1 MHVGVLTFVHIAAT
15 LAGTALGLAVPHT
28 HAVHERRRV
37 PHPRIN
43 QRVSADVLLP
53 MRVGLKANAEALRSA
68 EDWLMEVSHPSSPKF
83 GQHWTSAEVIEAFG
97 PSSET
102 IETVAAWL
110 GESGIA
116 KERITHSDNK
126 GWFAFD
132 ATVEEAERL
141 LHTEF
146 FHDGIEED
154 RGSMVGCNEYHLPK
168 HIQDHVDYI
177 TPGVRGTL
185 MDLHPSS
192 QWKRAAAEG
201 KRATSPSTPRHGKL
215 MPKGAKLRNV
225 DVVVGGLN
233 LTLDTC
239 DEYVLPECIQALYNF
254 TAPEPNSTVSANN
267 SLGIFEEGD
276 FYAQDDFDTFFT
288 LLTPYIPNGT
298 HPIHDFVDGAKA
310 PVVQA
315 LAGGESDLDFEL
327 AYPII
332 YPQTTTLYQT
342 DDLYYAEGGAS
353 GIFNTFLDALDGSYC
368 TYSAYNETGDDPTL
382 DPVYPDPR
390 PGGYKG
396 ELECGVYEPTNVIT
410 ISYGVYE
417 NDLPYYYQ
425 ERQCNEFLK
434 LGLQGVSIFVASG
447 DTGVGG
453 YPDGT
458 YGDGPAYGCLRDD
471 DVFAPTQPNSCPWL
485 TNVGATQINSG
496 SSVYD
501 AEVAAD
507 QNLSGFNYSS
517 SGGFSNIFG
526 IPSYQTDA
534 IATYFADHDPS
545 YPYYYDGNY
554 LNATNGGLYN
564 RNGRGIPDVAAN
576 GLNLAVVVEGDF
588 TLEDGT
594 SASSPIFAS
603 LINRIIEERIKVGK
617 GSLGFI
623 NPTLYANPQVFHD
636 ITAGYNPGCGTLG
649 FEAVSGWDPVTGLG
663 TPDYPQLLELFLGLP

>member
-1 MHVGVLTFVHIAAT
+1 MHVSALSIVAA
-15 LAGTALGLAVPHT
+15 LAGTAVGLAVPHT
-28 HAVHERRRV
+28 HAVHERRRL

-43 QRVSADVLLP
+43 KRMSSDAVLP
-53 MRVGLKANAEALRSA
+53 MRVGLKANSAALQSA
-68 EDWLMEVSHPSSPKF
+68 EEWLMEVSHPASPKY
-83 GQHWTSAEVIEAFG
+83 GQHWTSDEVIEAFS

-102 IETVAAWL
+102 VDTVAAWL
-110 GESGIA
+110 AESGIG

-126 GWFAFD
+126 AWFAFE
-132 ATVEEAERL
+132 ATVEEAEKL
-141 LHTEF
+141 LHTEY

-168 HIQDHVDYI
+168 HIQEHVDYV
-177 TPGVRGTL
+177 TPGVKGTM
-185 MDLHPSS
+185 MDLHPTS
-192 QWKRAAAEG
+192 QWKRNAQR
-201 KRATSPSTPRHGKL
+201 KRSSDTHQGSKL
-215 MPKGAKLRNV
+215 MPQDEKFRTVSRALAENF
-225 DVVVGGLN
+225 
-233 LTLDTC
+233 TLATC
-239 DEYVLPECIQALYNF
+239 DEYITPECIRALYNF
-254 TAPEPNSTVSANN
+254 SAPNPNATVSSNN

-276 FYAQDDFDTFFT
+276 FYNQDDFDEFFT
-288 LLTPYIPNGT
+288 TFTPYIPNGT
-298 HPIHDFVDGAKA
+298 HPIPNFIDGAVA
-310 PVVQA
+310 PIKVQA

-342 DDLYYAEGGAS
+342 DDLYYAEGGS
-353 GIFNTFLDALDGSYC
+353 YGIFNTFLDALDGSYC
-368 TYSAYNETGDDPTL
+368 NYSAYGETGDDPTL
-382 DPVYPDPR
+382 DPVYPDPH

-396 ELECGVYEPTNVIT
+396 DLMCGVYQPTNVIT

-458 YGDGPAYGCLRDD
+458 YGDGPYYGCLRDD

-485 TNVGATQINSG
+485 TNVGAT
-496 SSVYD
+496 
-501 AEVAAD
+501 EVFPGKTVDEPESAVLD
-507 QNLSGFNYSS
+507 LSASFNYSS

-526 IPSYQTDA
+526 IPSYQADA
-534 IATYFADHDPS
+534 VATYFADHNPP

-576 GLNLAVVVEGDF
+576 GLNIALYVGGEFGLEG
-588 TLEDGT
+588 GT

-603 LINRIIEERIKVGK
+603 LVNRIVEERLAVGK
-617 GSLGFI
+617 GPLGFI
-623 NPTLYANPQVFHD
+623 NPTLYTNPQVLND
-636 ITAGYNPGCGTLG
+636 ITNGTNPGCGTDG
-649 FEAVSGWDPVTGLG
+649 FEAATGWDPVTGLG
-663 TPDYPQLLELFLGLP
+663 TPNYPKMLELFLSLP